1 HQTSAG
7 SFGFLRST
15 TAIGAAYGKWNVR
28 ASYQHQESEGYRNQE
43 WNWKNQSNFSLQH
56 KTSNRVQLGLHFID
70 YHGRWALPGSI
81 KWEDVQEDPTQ
92 ANSGSE
98 ELNAHVRRNRKWA
111 AFTGNYTARHWS
123 NTTSVY
129 YTDTD
134 KSNAFGTSRFFKG
147 FKEEA
152 GDGYGMRT
160 EFNTQFQKEKFNLNL
175 KFGGEYQVDDNK
187 LDQYDNVFGKPGDFE
202 FTNTT
207 TSINA
212 LGFANARLTFG
223 KNNNWVSEAG
233 LTFNQLEYQ
242 SNGFST
248 DVAKIDTSTTYTAVL
263 PRISLMRITDKIGSF
278 YVNFAQGNSPPS
290 IFELLD
296 PESGDFAEN
305 LQPEDAWNLEFGT
318 RNTIGKGN
326 FSYDISA
333 YNSELTNSIFPKT
346 DSTGLTLFTNE
357 GVIRSKGI
365 EALLQFT
372 LFNNAEN
379 PKSNQLIETLTYTI
393 GGQYQDQQFKNIPFG
408 DQVFTDVQVPGVAKW
423 KTSQQL
429 SL

>member
-1 HQTSAG
+1 
-7 SFGFLRST
+7 
-15 TAIGAAYGKWNVR
+15 
-28 ASYQHQESEGYRNQE
+28 
-43 WNWKNQSNFSLQH
+43 
-56 KTSNRVQLGLHFID
+56 
-70 YHGRWALPGSI
+70 
-81 KWEDVQEDPTQ
+81 
-92 ANSGSE
+92 
-98 ELNAHVRRNRKWA
+98 
-111 AFTGNYTARHWS
+111 
-123 NTTSVY
+123 
-129 YTDTD
+129 
-134 KSNAFGTSRFFKG
+134 
-147 FKEEA
+147 
-152 GDGYGMRT
+152 T

-429 SL
+429 SLKFKFGLSIQAQHQWLDQVAFDNENTVFSPAYHLLNAKVNYRLPFSSDKVFLDLFAGGNNLTDALYMDFLQVNGVFGRLYNPAPERNFYSGIRLKAYL